1 MNPWVRALNAYSTR
15 HWPGYTSPFL
25 SHLEARPIRLFVEGD
40 LIADCDA
47 SQLIAAL
54 ASHPKIEVLD
64 PSGRYGHPVE
74 LAAIDDSRDDWVATV
89 ERGTTV
95 SRTFVNSTSLRALA
109 DRIVQSNRSEAGYS
123 AATCFEGLMRQR
135 AAESLKSDILVTHR
149 SYLVESD
156 LTRSCV
162 GLDPN
167 DAVAL
172 VGSYLR
178 RQGDYRIRPFD
189 PNSIRL
195 FDRILVHVLL
205 PRREQWQLLQDR
217 ERERLDEYSLNPG
230 LCDGVVSRLGQ
241 AVRVRDWMHW
251 ALLSGQDSDDEALLC
266 LDMFLLTLHAAFDA
280 TALLAD
286 RAVGLETSDLRRIGW
301 TQAGWAKRLPG
312 DVREVLDTPDLQFV
326 FNLLSALRNT
336 VHGPSL
342 AAVALSKSHLTV
354 ETLVTIPRE
363 RNVGISQS
371 LESVGVNPVSLVR
384 DEVAVRPAELIEW
397 MLPAAADLIDRFLV
411 ACARNCVWA
420 PPAVVPPPWRFDRW
434 DEVRLLG
441 GVRPPA
447 GT

>member
-25 SHLEARPIRLFVEGD
+25 SHLEVRPIRVFVEGD

-54 ASHPKIEVLD
+54 ASHPKVEVLD

-74 LAAIDDSRDDWVATV
+74 LAAIDDRRDDWVATM

-95 SRTFVNSTSLRALA
+95 SRTLVNSTSLRALA
-109 DRIVQSNRSEAGYS
+109 DRMVQSNRVDAGCS
-123 AATCFEGLMRQR
+123 ATTCFNGLMRQR
-135 AAESLKSDILVTHR
+135 AAESLKSDIFVTHR
-149 SYLVESD
+149 SYLLESD
-156 LTRSCV
+156 STRSCV
-162 GLDPN
+162 SLGLD

-205 PRREQWQLLQDR
+205 PRRDQWQSLVDR

-230 LCDGVVSRLGQ
+230 FCDGVVSRLGQ
-241 AVRVRDWMHW
+241 AVRARDWMHW

-301 TQAGWAKRLPG
+301 TRTGWRKRLPG
-312 DVREVLDTPDLQFV
+312 DIRELLDLPDLQFV
-326 FNLLSALRNT
+326 FKLLSALRNT

-342 AAVALSKSHLTV
+342 GAVGLSKTHFTV
-354 ETLVTIPRE
+354 ETVVTIPQE
-363 RNVGISQS
+363 RNVGINQW
-371 LESVGVNPVSLVR
+371 LESVGVKPVSLVP
-384 DEVAVRPAELIEW
+384 DEVAVRPAELVEW
-397 MLPAAADLIDRFLV
+397 MLPAAADVIDRLLV

-441 GVRPPA
+441 GVRPNA